1 MTALLVFALAFA
13 AEFLSDMLSVYYQTA
28 VRKLWRR
35 QAVKWGACLALLSWL
50 DLSGIALGW
59 PLWALITGSIT
70 GGMAGTWY
78 SVGQN
83 MVRARLKR
91 AQRRAD
97 MARVEAAR
105 AQLEMD
111 DTLASDSPGS
121 AL

>member
-1 MTALLVFALAFA
+1 MKALAVFLLAFA
-13 AEFLSDMLSVYYQTA
+13 AEFASDALSVYYQTA

-59 PLWALITGSIT
+59 PLWALVSGSVA
-70 GGMAGTWY
+70 GGCAGTWY

-83 MVRARLKR
+83 MVRARMKK

-97 MARVEAAR
+97 LARVEAAR
-105 AQLEMD
+105 AQLEMEEP
-111 DTLASDSPGS
+111 TA
-121 AL
+121 